1 MMTVETTTEAREQAI
16 DKLKEYR
23 WEYAEADNIS
33 LSMDAGMW
41 ERWQKKVSA
50 AATDAGL
57 TEEEIEGALYGDG

>member
-1 MMTVETTTEAREQAI
+1 MADKTTEAREQAI
-16 DKLKEYR
+16 KQLRDYR
-23 WEYAEADNIS
+23 REYAEADNIS

-41 ERWQKKVSA
+41 ERWQEEVSA